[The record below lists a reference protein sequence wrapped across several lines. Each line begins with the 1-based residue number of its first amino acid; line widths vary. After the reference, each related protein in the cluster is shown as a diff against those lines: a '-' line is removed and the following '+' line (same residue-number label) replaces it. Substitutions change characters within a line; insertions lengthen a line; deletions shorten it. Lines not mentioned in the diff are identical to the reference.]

1 VDAHCRE
8 IGQEAQ
14 DMYDLLEA
22 QQSAVAGKE
31 KDYLARVKS
40 LQGIL
45 LATREMVLVD
55 LVLAP
60 Q

>member
-40 LQGIL
+40 LQGIP

>member
-31 KDYLARVKS
+31 KDYLARMKS
-40 LQGIL
+40 LQGIPP
-45 LATREMVLVD
+45 ATREMVLVD